1 MKLDFDGPKNSNR
14 IARLPNE
21 DTPVTAYSKSKYD
34 EEKIILKKQ
43 QSILN
48 GNDRKQPI
56 KIKTPI
62 STFEP
67 LKSTKQARTI
77 DVVCEPLTDKG
88 QPSTIDPVTELREM
102 MQELKTDLDHERTM
116 RQELEKRVSE

>member
-1 MKLDFDGPKNSNR
+1 MLTSSANNDSPL
-14 IARLPNE
+14 I
-21 DTPVTAYSKSKYD
+21 AYSKSKYGA
-34 EEKIILKKQ
+34 EKIVLKKQ

-56 KIKTPI
+56 RIKTPI

-67 LKSTKQARTI
+67 LKLKREASTI
-77 DVVCEPLTDKG
+77 DVVCEPLQDKR

-102 MQELKTDLDHERTM
+102 VQELKSDLDHERTM
-116 RQELEKRVSE
+116 RQGLEKRVSELEQQKCGPNR